1 MIQKPDF
8 STVKRKRFYQKFYLK
23 IRLINQNRYTAII
36 ACFLISFKSSV
47 LGDGLFSDIP
57 SLSDKAHDSLI
68 AHYNSTKGVND
79 KNGIVISWT
88 PVDGNGSLLND
99 MILNSKQRG
108 GGEENL
114 ITTDGS
120 GKLIFDDTEI
130 TADGRY
136 LEGTLSNKESTE
148 FTVFWKGFYNSNAP
162 FATSGTYAYNIGIN
176 NTSHQRDD
184 GKGGFVVEQY
194 NGKTYAGDDIT
205 PYDEKTTVWS
215 TVLTANSH
223 TFYANGKNLNVGG
236 MPTYKIKSNAS
247 IIVGAYSSSGY
258 DFIGEIEQLIIFETA
273 LSKADRKLVE
283 KYLGSTDQDDGG
295 NTEKEKPE
303 ISIKRN
309 DGAVELSL
317 SNKAHL
323 LASYDLAEW
332 FIIPETDSK
341 VTISKNSDQIFY
353 QAASEFGTIPSDI
366 VLRTKIESDTWRE
379 VQFNVDTGE
388 LFFIGEQYHGFDHYT
403 SHGNDLWWCYMN
415 TTGKGSGLLEFLM
428 DKNIN
433 AMPTKNKALK
443 SGWTGYTSSIYSF
456 LELKPLS
463 SQKSLINHTAPET
476 IGEADTTEAYTND
489 YKKVDGSKLF
499 YTIYKNSDNGN
510 IYLGVG
516 GPSLNKITKSL
527 PPGDGSSNRDN
538 GVRADVAFKATILLS
553 QDDKLELINKFNPKY
568 PIYNDSSSAY
578 YYEHPD
584 GL

>member
-1 MIQKPDF
+1 MK
-8 STVKRKRFYQKFYLK
+8 
-23 IRLINQNRYTAII
+23 LINLNRYMAII
-36 ACFLISFKSSV
+36 ACLLIPFKSSV

-57 SLSDKAHDSLI
+57 NLSKKAIDSLI
-68 AHYNSTKGVND
+68 AHYNSTKGVKD

-88 PVDGNGSLLND
+88 PVDGNGNLLND

-130 TADGRY
+130 SADGRY

-148 FTVFWKGFYNSNAP
+148 FTVFWKGFYNPNAP

-205 PYDEKTTVWS
+205 SYDEKTTVWS

-309 DGAVELSL
+309 DGVVELSL

-341 VTISKNSDQIFY
+341 LTISKNSDQIFY
-353 QAASEFGTIPSDI
+353 QAASEFGTIPSGI

-388 LFFIGEQYHGFDHYT
+388 LFFIGEQSHGFDHYT

-463 SQKSLINHTAPET
+463 SQNSLINHTAPET

-489 YKKVDGSKLF
+489 YNKVDSSKLF
-499 YTIYKNSDNGN
+499 YTLYKNSDNGN
-510 IYLGVG
+510 IYLGLG

-538 GVRADVAFKATILLS
+538 GVRGDVAFKATILLS
-553 QDDKLELINKFNPKY
+553 QDDKLELINKFIPKY

>member
-1 MIQKPDF
+1 M
-8 STVKRKRFYQKFYLK
+8 
-23 IRLINQNRYTAII
+23 AII
-36 ACFLISFKSSV
+36 ACLLIPFKSSV

-57 SLSDKAHDSLI
+57 NLSKKAIDSLI
-68 AHYNSTKGVND
+68 AHYNSTKGVKD

-88 PVDGNGSLLND
+88 PVDGNGNLLND

-130 TADGRY
+130 SADGRY

-148 FTVFWKGFYNSNAP
+148 FTVFWKGFYNPNAP

-205 PYDEKTTVWS
+205 SYDEKTTVWS

-309 DGAVELSL
+309 DGVVELSL

-341 VTISKNSDQIFY
+341 LTISKNSDQIFY
-353 QAASEFGTIPSDI
+353 QAASEFGTIPSGI

-388 LFFIGEQYHGFDHYT
+388 LFFIGEQSHGFDHYT

-489 YKKVDGSKLF
+489 YNKVDSSKLF
-499 YTIYKNSDNGN
+499 YTLYKNSDNGN
-510 IYLGVG
+510 IYLGLG

-538 GVRADVAFKATILLS
+538 GVRGDVAFKATILLS
-553 QDDKLELINKFNPKY
+553 QDDKLELINKFIPKY

>member
-1 MIQKPDF
+1 M
-8 STVKRKRFYQKFYLK
+8 
-23 IRLINQNRYTAII
+23 AII
-36 ACFLISFKSSV
+36 ACLLIPFKSSV

-57 SLSDKAHDSLI
+57 NLSKKAIDSLI
-68 AHYNSTKGVND
+68 AHYNSTKGVKD

-88 PVDGNGSLLND
+88 PVDGNGNLLND

-130 TADGRY
+130 SADGRY

-148 FTVFWKGFYNSNAP
+148 FTVFWKGFYNPNAP

-205 PYDEKTTVWS
+205 SYDEKTTVWS

-283 KYLGSTDQDDGG
+283 KYLGSADQDDGG

-309 DGAVELSL
+309 DGVVELSL

-341 VTISKNSDQIFY
+341 LTISKNSDQIFY
-353 QAASEFGTIPSDI
+353 QAASEFGTIPSGI

-388 LFFIGEQYHGFDHYT
+388 LFFIGEQSHGFDHYT

-489 YKKVDGSKLF
+489 YNKVDSSKLF
-499 YTIYKNSDNGN
+499 YTLYKNSDNGN
-510 IYLGVG
+510 IYLGLG

-538 GVRADVAFKATILLS
+538 GVRGDVAFKATILLS
-553 QDDKLELINKFNPKY
+553 QDDKLELINKFIPKY

>member
-1 MIQKPDF
+1 MK
-8 STVKRKRFYQKFYLK
+8 
-23 IRLINQNRYTAII
+23 LINLNRYMAII
-36 ACFLISFKSSV
+36 ACLLIPFKSSV

-57 SLSDKAHDSLI
+57 NLSKKAIDSLI
-68 AHYNSTKGVND
+68 AHYNSTKGVKD

-88 PVDGNGSLLND
+88 PVDGNGNLLND

-130 TADGRY
+130 SADGRY

-148 FTVFWKGFYNSNAP
+148 FTVFWKGFYNPNAP

-205 PYDEKTTVWS
+205 SYDEKTTVWS

-309 DGAVELSL
+309 DGVVELSL

-341 VTISKNSDQIFY
+341 LTISKNSDQIFY
-353 QAASEFGTIPSDI
+353 QAASEFGTIPSGI

-388 LFFIGEQYHGFDHYT
+388 LFFIGEQSHGFDHYT

-489 YKKVDGSKLF
+489 YNKVDSSKLF
-499 YTIYKNSDNGN
+499 YTLYKNSDNGN
-510 IYLGVG
+510 IYLGLG

-538 GVRADVAFKATILLS
+538 GVRGDVAFKATILLS
-553 QDDKLELINKFNPKY
+553 QDDKLELINKFIPKY

>member
-1 MIQKPDF
+1 MK
-8 STVKRKRFYQKFYLK
+8 
-23 IRLINQNRYTAII
+23 LINLNRYMAII
-36 ACFLISFKSSV
+36 ACLLIPFKSSV

-57 SLSDKAHDSLI
+57 NLSKKAIDSLI
-68 AHYNSTKGVND
+68 AHYNSTKGVKD

-88 PVDGNGSLLND
+88 PVDGNGNLLND

-130 TADGRY
+130 SADGRY

-148 FTVFWKGFYNSNAP
+148 FTVFWKGFYNPNAP

-205 PYDEKTTVWS
+205 SYDEKTTVWS

-309 DGAVELSL
+309 DGVVELSL

-341 VTISKNSDQIFY
+341 LTISKNSDQIFY
-353 QAASEFGTIPSDI
+353 QAASEFGTIPSGI

-388 LFFIGEQYHGFDHYT
+388 LFFIGEQSHGFDHYT

-476 IGEADTTEAYTND
+476 IGESDTTEAYTND
-489 YKKVDGSKLF
+489 YKKVDSSKLF
-499 YTIYKNSDNGN
+499 YTLYKNSDNGN
-510 IYLGVG
+510 IYLGLG

-538 GVRADVAFKATILLS
+538 GVRGDVAFKATILLS
-553 QDDKLELINKFNPKY
+553 QDDKLELINKFIPKY

>member
-1 MIQKPDF
+1 MK
-8 STVKRKRFYQKFYLK
+8 
-23 IRLINQNRYTAII
+23 LINLNRYMAII
-36 ACFLISFKSSV
+36 ACLLIPFKSSV

-57 SLSDKAHDSLI
+57 NLSKKAIDSLI
-68 AHYNSTKGVND
+68 AHYNSTKGVKD

-88 PVDGNGSLLND
+88 PVDGNGNLLND

-130 TADGRY
+130 SADGRY

-148 FTVFWKGFYNSNAP
+148 FTVFWKGFYNPNAP
-162 FATSGTYAYNIGIN
+162 FATSGTSAYNIGIN
-176 NTSHQRDD
+176 NTSHHRDD

-205 PYDEKTTVWS
+205 SYDEKTTVWS

-309 DGAVELSL
+309 DGVVELSL

-341 VTISKNSDQIFY
+341 LTISKNSDQIFY
-353 QAASEFGTIPSDI
+353 QAASEFGTIPSGI

-388 LFFIGEQYHGFDHYT
+388 LFFIGEQSHGFDHYT

-463 SQKSLINHTAPET
+463 SQNSLINHTAPET

-489 YKKVDGSKLF
+489 YNKVDSSKLF
-499 YTIYKNSDNGN
+499 YTLYKNSDNGN
-510 IYLGVG
+510 IYLGLG

-538 GVRADVAFKATILLS
+538 GVRGDVAFKATILLS

>member
-1 MIQKPDF
+1 MK
-8 STVKRKRFYQKFYLK
+8 
-23 IRLINQNRYTAII
+23 LINLNRYMAII
-36 ACFLISFKSSV
+36 ACLLIPFKSSV

-57 SLSDKAHDSLI
+57 NLSKKAIDSLI
-68 AHYNSTKGVND
+68 AHYNSTKGVKD

-88 PVDGNGSLLND
+88 PVDGNGNLLND

-130 TADGRY
+130 SADGRY

-148 FTVFWKGFYNSNAP
+148 FTVFWKGFYNPNAP

-205 PYDEKTTVWS
+205 SYDEKTTVWS

-283 KYLGSTDQDDGG
+283 KYLGSADQDDGG

-309 DGAVELSL
+309 DGVVELSL

-341 VTISKNSDQIFY
+341 LTISKNSDQIFY
-353 QAASEFGTIPSDI
+353 QAASEFGTIPSGI

-388 LFFIGEQYHGFDHYT
+388 LFFIGEQSHGFDHYT

-499 YTIYKNSDNGN
+499 YTLYKNSDNGN
-510 IYLGVG
+510 IYLGLG

-538 GVRADVAFKATILLS
+538 GVRGDVAFKATILLS
-553 QDDKLELINKFNPKY
+553 QDDKLELINKFIPKY

>member
-1 MIQKPDF
+1 MK
-8 STVKRKRFYQKFYLK
+8 
-23 IRLINQNRYTAII
+23 LINLNRYMAII
-36 ACFLISFKSSV
+36 ACLLIPFKSSV

-57 SLSDKAHDSLI
+57 NLSKKAIDSLI
-68 AHYNSTKGVND
+68 AHYNSTKGVKD

-88 PVDGNGSLLND
+88 PVDGNGNLLND

-130 TADGRY
+130 SADGRY

-148 FTVFWKGFYNSNAP
+148 FTVFWKGFYNPNAP

-205 PYDEKTTVWS
+205 SYDEKTTVWS

-283 KYLGSTDQDDGG
+283 KYLGSADQDDGG

-309 DGAVELSL
+309 DGVVELSL

-341 VTISKNSDQIFY
+341 LTISKNSDQIFY
-353 QAASEFGTIPSDI
+353 QAASEFGTIPSGI

-388 LFFIGEQYHGFDHYT
+388 LFFIGEQSHGFDHYT

-463 SQKSLINHTAPET
+463 SQNSLINHTAPET

-489 YKKVDGSKLF
+489 YNKVDSSKLF
-499 YTIYKNSDNGN
+499 YTLYKNSDNGN
-510 IYLGVG
+510 IYLGLG

-538 GVRADVAFKATILLS
+538 GVRGDVAFKATILLS
-553 QDDKLELINKFNPKY
+553 QDDKLELINKFIPKY

>member
-1 MIQKPDF
+1 M
-8 STVKRKRFYQKFYLK
+8 
-23 IRLINQNRYTAII
+23 
-36 ACFLISFKSSV
+36 
-47 LGDGLFSDIP
+47 
-57 SLSDKAHDSLI
+57 I
-68 AHYNSTKGVND
+68 AHYNSTKGVKD

-194 NGKTYAGDDIT
+194 NGITYAGDDIT

-353 QAASEFGTIPSDI
+353 QAASEFGRIPSGI

-388 LFFIGEQYHGFDHYT
+388 LFFIGEQSHGFDHYT

-499 YTIYKNSDNGN
+499 YTLYKNSDNGN

-538 GVRADVAFKATILLS
+538 GVRGDVAFKAMILLS
-553 QDDKLELINKFNPKY
+553 QDDKLELINNYKPKY

>member
-1 MIQKPDF
+1 MK
-8 STVKRKRFYQKFYLK
+8 
-23 IRLINQNRYTAII
+23 LINLNRYMAII
-36 ACFLISFKSSV
+36 ACLLIPFKSSV

-57 SLSDKAHDSLI
+57 NLSKKAIDSLI
-68 AHYNSTKGVND
+68 AHYNSTKGVKD

-88 PVDGNGSLLND
+88 PVDGNGNLLND

-130 TADGRY
+130 SADGRY

-148 FTVFWKGFYNSNAP
+148 FTVFWKGFYNPNAP

-205 PYDEKTTVWS
+205 SYDEKTTVWS

-283 KYLGSTDQDDGG
+283 KYLGSADQDDGG

-309 DGAVELSL
+309 DGVVELSL

-341 VTISKNSDQIFY
+341 LTISKNSDQIFY
-353 QAASEFGTIPSDI
+353 QAASEFGTIPSGI

-388 LFFIGEQYHGFDHYT
+388 LFFIGEQSHGFDHYT

-463 SQKSLINHTAPET
+463 SQNSLINHTAPET

-489 YKKVDGSKLF
+489 YNKVDSSKLF
-499 YTIYKNSDNGN
+499 YTLYKNSDNGN
-510 IYLGVG
+510 IYLGLG

-538 GVRADVAFKATILLS
+538 GVRGDVAFKATILLS
-553 QDDKLELINKFNPKY
+553 QDDKLELINKFIPIY

>member
-1 MIQKPDF
+1 MK
-8 STVKRKRFYQKFYLK
+8 
-23 IRLINQNRYTAII
+23 LINLNRYMAII
-36 ACFLISFKSSV
+36 ACLLIPFKSSV

-57 SLSDKAHDSLI
+57 NLSKKAIDSLI
-68 AHYNSTKGVND
+68 AHYNSTKGVKD

-88 PVDGNGSLLND
+88 PVDGNGNLLND

-130 TADGRY
+130 SADGRY

-148 FTVFWKGFYNSNAP
+148 FTVFWKGFYNPNAP

-205 PYDEKTTVWS
+205 SYDEKTTVWS

-309 DGAVELSL
+309 DGVVELSL

-341 VTISKNSDQIFY
+341 LTISKNSDQIFY
-353 QAASEFGTIPSDI
+353 QAASEFGTIPSGI

-388 LFFIGEQYHGFDHYT
+388 LFFIGEQSHGFDHYT

-463 SQKSLINHTAPET
+463 SQNSLINHTAPET

-489 YKKVDGSKLF
+489 YNKVDSSKLF
-499 YTIYKNSDNGN
+499 YTLYKNSDNGN
-510 IYLGVG
+510 IYLGLG

-538 GVRADVAFKATILLS
+538 GVRGDVAFKAKILLS

>member
-1 MIQKPDF
+1 MK
-8 STVKRKRFYQKFYLK
+8 
-23 IRLINQNRYTAII
+23 LINLNRYMAII
-36 ACFLISFKSSV
+36 ACLLIPFKSSV

-57 SLSDKAHDSLI
+57 NLSKKAIDSLI
-68 AHYNSTKGVND
+68 AHYNSTKGVKD

-88 PVDGNGSLLND
+88 PVDGNGNLLND

-130 TADGRY
+130 SADGRY

-148 FTVFWKGFYNSNAP
+148 FTVFWKGFYNPNAP

-205 PYDEKTTVWS
+205 SYDEKTTVWS

-309 DGAVELSL
+309 DGVVELSL

-341 VTISKNSDQIFY
+341 LTISKNSDQIFY
-353 QAASEFGTIPSDI
+353 QAASEFGTIPSGI

-388 LFFIGEQYHGFDHYT
+388 LFFIGEQSHGFDHYT

-456 LELKPLS
+456 LELKPLL

-489 YKKVDGSKLF
+489 YNKVDSSKLF
-499 YTIYKNSDNGN
+499 YTLYKNSDNGN
-510 IYLGVG
+510 IYLGLG

-538 GVRADVAFKATILLS
+538 GVRGDVAFKATILLS
-553 QDDKLELINKFNPKY
+553 QDDKLELINKFIPKY